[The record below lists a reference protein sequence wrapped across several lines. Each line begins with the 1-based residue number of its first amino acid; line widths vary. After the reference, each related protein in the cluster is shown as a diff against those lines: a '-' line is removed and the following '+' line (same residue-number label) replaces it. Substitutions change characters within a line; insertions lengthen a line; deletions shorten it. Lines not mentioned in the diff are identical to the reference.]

1 MIQKTKGKYAVCD
14 FVYSDFWLSRRP
26 SEISPSS
33 KLHQCLR
40 FSKEMRGELPD
51 PLSGI
56 IDPQTLVRDGED
68 VFLEVGSA
76 RLFLPRKTGT
86 VHDDE

>member
-1 MIQKTKGKYAVCD
+1 
-14 FVYSDFWLSRRP
+14 
-26 SEISPSS
+26 
-33 KLHQCLR
+33 
-40 FSKEMRGELPD
+40 MRGELPD

-68 VFLEVGSA
+68 VLLEVGSA
-76 RLFLPRKTGT
+76 RLFLPRKPGT